1 MEPSRVLDLYFF
13 RILTMPTV
21 TQDNASG
28 SDANAQ
34 QTTPITEDVIKTHPL
49 YKELE
54 EKHSAARTGMDKS
67 NLTKKQLEAE
77 VARLRVLAG
86 EDAKIEETKP
96 EPSPYVTK
104 EELWETQH
112 AKELELYGD
121 EQFKKEVEQGIP
133 RHIALNYAKLR
144 YEKAPNNPQVIRQQS
159 MASAGSTSTRDL
171 SDIEITDEDRRDM
184 KEWGFSEATLKKH
197 KALKKAR
204 GL

>member
-1 MEPSRVLDLYFF
+1 
-13 RILTMPTV
+13 MPTDDQV
-21 TQDNASG
+21 NASG
-28 SDANAQ
+28 SDAHAQ
-34 QTTPITEDVIKTHPL
+34 QDYPNISDEVITSHPK
-49 YKELE
+49 YRELE

-86 EDAKIEETKP
+86 EEAEVKETKP

-112 AKELELYGD
+112 AKDLELYGD
-121 EQFKKEVEQGIP
+121 EQFQKEVEQGIP

-144 YEKAPNNPQVIRQQS
+144 YEKAPNNAQVMRQQS

-171 SDIEITDEDRRDM
+171 SNVEITDEDRKDM
-184 KEWGFSEATLKKH
+184 KEWGFSEKTLLKH

-204 GL
+204 GS